1 MLLEAAPTA
10 AAAANSAIPHGF
22 SIVEILKSMTPP
34 GYAVAVT
41 LLVMSIWSVNVAIDR
56 AIAYRKA
63 RSQSLKAMNEA
74 YERLEEGQMEEALTA
89 TRKYP
94 GGNLARI
101 MGAALASALTDRRRG
116 APVDIE
122 SAERAIEKERG
133 QIVSGMKKG
142 MTVLATVSAT
152 APFVGLLGTVIG
164 IIAAFAA
171 MASSG
176 QGGLGQVAGG
186 ISEALVMTA
195 FGLLVAIPAVWI
207 YNYFNGRVDEL
218 HTDIDTIKAEI
229 IDFLARPEKGNAAS
243 KPAARA

>member
-1 MLLEAAPTA
+1 MQQGVQV
-10 AAAANSAIPHGF
+10 SF
-22 SIVEILKSMTPP
+22 SLFEVFKRLTIP
-34 GYAVAVT
+34 GYFVAAT
-41 LLVMSIWSVNVAIDR
+41 LLIMSIWSVNVAIDR
-56 AIAYRKA
+56 WLAYRRA
-63 RSQSLKAMNEA
+63 RMQSLKAMNEA
-74 YERLEEGQMEEALTA
+74 YERLEEGQMEEALAA

-116 APVDIE
+116 EPVDIE

-152 APFVGLLGTVIG
+152 APFVGLFGTVIG
-164 IIAAFAA
+164 IIAAFAV
-171 MASSG
+171 MGKTG

-195 FGLLVAIPAVWI
+195 FGLVVAIPAVWI

-229 IDFLARPEKGNAAS
+229 IDFLARPEKGHAAS

>member
-1 MLLEAAPTA
+1 MQQGGVHI
-10 AAAANSAIPHGF
+10 SF
-22 SIVEILKSMTPP
+22 SLIEVAKHFTLP
-34 GYAVAVT
+34 GWGIAVT
-41 LLVMSIWSVNVAIDR
+41 LLVMSIWSVNIMIDR
-56 AIAYRKA
+56 ILAFRRA
-63 RSQSLKAMNEA
+63 RTQSLKAMNEA
-74 YERLEEGQMEEALTA
+74 YERLEEGQMEEALAA

-116 APVDIE
+116 EPIDIE
-122 SAERAIEKERG
+122 SAERAVEKERG

-142 MTVLATVSAT
+142 MTVLATISAT

-164 IIAAFAA
+164 IISAFAV
-171 MASSG
+171 MGKTG

-207 YNYFNGRVDEL
+207 YNYFNGKIDEL

-229 IDFLARPEKGNAAS
+229 IDFLARPEKSHGS
-243 KPAARA
+243 KQGSGRS